1 MIVLARRLGALAVTA
16 AAALT
21 LTGVPAQAAQAP
33 IDVRLIAFN
42 DFHGHLEPPAAPR
55 AA

>member
-16 AAALT
+16 AVALT
-21 LTGVPAQAAQAP
+21 LTGAPAQAAPAP

-42 DFHGHLEPPAAPR
+42 DCRGLPARLGVVA
-55 AA
+55 